1 MTKNSQNPPSA
12 NPTSSAQ
19 SQSDQTHLEAQTKMD
34 QLSENEIIIT
44 ADQLSETIKE
54 ESAKNNHVS
63 AFIPKPKHTRFES
76 QQKQEEIVLLL
87 RRHPV
92 TQLTK
97 LAIITS
103 AALFPFVF
111 WVTEVLNYL
120 PVAYQLAC
128 GLSWYL
134 LLTGFALETFLTW
147 YFRVF
152 IITTKRVIDID
163 YYSMVHK
170 DVTTAELRRIQDM
183 SVVST
188 GVLPSVIDFGTLYLQ
203 TAGQNFNPAR
213 FNNQEE
219 FDRSAGIE
227 FEDISQPIKVKRIV
241 SELIESLRKRGLIP
255 E

>member
-1 MTKNSQNPPSA
+1 MPKNSQR
-12 NPTSSAQ
+12 SSSTNAASSDQ
-19 SQSDQTHLEAQTKMD
+19 SQKDQSELEVQTKMD
-34 QLSENEIIIT
+34 QVSENEIFLS
-44 ADQLSETIKE
+44 ADQLSETIRE
-54 ESAKNNHVS
+54 EASKNNHVS
-63 AFIPKPKHTRFES
+63 AYIPKPKHTRFES
-76 QQKQEEIVLLL
+76 QHKKEEIVLLL

-97 LAIITS
+97 LIIIVS

-111 WVTEVLNYL
+111 WITGLLNYL
-120 PVAYQLAC
+120 PVAYQLAV

-134 LLTGFALETFLTW
+134 LLTGFTLETFLTW

-170 DVTTAELRRIQDM
+170 DVSTAELRRIQDM

-188 GVLPSVIDFGTLYLQ
+188 GVLPSMIDYGTLYVQ

-227 FEDISQPIKVKRIV
+227 FEDIYQPIKVKRIV